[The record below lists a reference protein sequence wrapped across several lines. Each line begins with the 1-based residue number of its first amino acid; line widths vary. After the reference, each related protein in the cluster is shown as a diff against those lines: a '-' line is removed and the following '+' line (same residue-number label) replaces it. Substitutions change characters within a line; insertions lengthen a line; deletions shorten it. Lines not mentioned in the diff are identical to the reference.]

1 MNSNSSSNGS
11 NSNTREDDHNKS
23 LITVRGLRVYFFTE
37 EGVVKAVEG
46 IDLDIKRGETLGL
59 IGESGSGKTVSALSM
74 VRLLPIPPAKIMSGA
89 VLLNDIDLLK
99 ISDEEMRKVRGQK
112 ISMIF
117 QDPMTSLNPTMKV
130 GNQIREVLH
139 QHSDISRLE
148 SRERA
153 IELMT
158 LVRIPEP
165 EMRIDQYPH
174 ELSGGMRQRVMIT
187 IAMANRPDIL
197 IADEPTTALDVTIQA
212 QIFRLLKELR
222 TKFDTAIILITHDF
236 GVVAGIA
243 DRIVIMYAGKVMEEN
258 ETDQVYY
265 EPRHPYTVGL
275 LKAVPSLADNEEDK
289 LRTIDGTPPFLL
301 KIPSGCPFADRCDY
315 VMRICKEKE
324 PQYFRSKDSS
334 RVFCWLYHDQA
345 AGQLQRFKDREGR
358 LR

>member
-1 MNSNSSSNGS
+1 MDNEKLLDVKNLTISFHTYVGEVAAVRNV
-11 NSNTREDDHNKS
+11 DFYLKKS
-23 LITVRGLRVYFFTE
+23 EVLAIV
-37 EGVVKAVEG
+37 
-46 IDLDIKRGETLGL
+46 
-59 IGESGSGKTVSALSM
+59 GESGSGKSVSTQAILG
-74 VRLLPIPPAKIMSGA
+74 LTPIPPGEIKSGKIFFKHK
-89 VLLNDIDLLK
+89 DLLK
-99 ISDEEMRKVRGQK
+99 FDEKEMSEICGSQ

-139 QHSDISRLE
+139 QHSDISRQE

-197 IADEPTTALDVTIQA
+197 IADEPTTALDVTIQS

-222 TKFDTAIILITHDF
+222 TKFDTSIILITHDF
-236 GVVAGIA
+236 GIVAGIA
-243 DRIVIMYAGKVMEEN
+243 DRIVVMYAGKVMEED
-258 ETDQVYY
+258 ETDRIYY

-275 LKAVPSLADNEEDK
+275 LKAVPSLADNEEQK

-324 PQYFRSKDSS
+324 PQYFQSNDSS

-345 AGQLQRFKDREGR
+345 DGQLQRFKDREGR
-358 LR
+358 IR

>member
-1 MNSNSSSNGS
+1 M
-11 NSNTREDDHNKS
+11 DNKK
-23 LITVRGLRVYFFTE
+23 L
-37 EGVVKAVEG
+37 
-46 IDLDIKRGETLGL
+46 LDIKNLTISFHTYVGEVAAVRNVDFYLKKSEVL
-59 IGESGSGKTVSALSM
+59 AIVGESGSGKSVSTQAILG
-74 VRLLPIPPAKIMSGA
+74 LTPIPPGEIKSGKI
-89 VLLNDIDLLK
+89 LFKHEDLLK
-99 ISDEEMRKVRGQK
+99 FNEKEMSKICGSQ

-139 QHSDISRLE
+139 QHSDISRRE

>member
-1 MNSNSSSNGS
+1 M
-11 NSNTREDDHNKS
+11 DNKK
-23 LITVRGLRVYFFTE
+23 L
-37 EGVVKAVEG
+37 
-46 IDLDIKRGETLGL
+46 LDIKNLTISFHTYVGEVAAVRNVDFYLKKSEVL
-59 IGESGSGKTVSALSM
+59 AIVGESGSGKSVSTQAILG
-74 VRLLPIPPAKIMSGA
+74 LTPIPPGEIKSGKI
-89 VLLNDIDLLK
+89 LFKHEDLLK
-99 ISDEEMRKVRGQK
+99 FDEKEMSKICGSQ

>member
-1 MNSNSSSNGS
+1 M
-11 NSNTREDDHNKS
+11 DNKK
-23 LITVRGLRVYFFTE
+23 L
-37 EGVVKAVEG
+37 
-46 IDLDIKRGETLGL
+46 LDIKNLTISFHTYVGEVAAVRNVDFYLKKSEVL
-59 IGESGSGKTVSALSM
+59 AIVGESGSGKSVSTQAILG
-74 VRLLPIPPAKIMSGA
+74 LTPIPPGEIKSGKI
-89 VLLNDIDLLK
+89 LFKHEDLLK
-99 ISDEEMRKVRGQK
+99 FDEKEMSKICGSQ

-345 AGQLQRFKDREGR
+345 DGQLQRFKDREGR
-358 LR
+358 IR

>member
-1 MNSNSSSNGS
+1 MDNEKLLDVKNLTISFHTYVGEVAAVRNV
-11 NSNTREDDHNKS
+11 DFYLKKS
-23 LITVRGLRVYFFTE
+23 EVLAIV
-37 EGVVKAVEG
+37 
-46 IDLDIKRGETLGL
+46 
-59 IGESGSGKTVSALSM
+59 GESGSGKSVSTQAILG
-74 VRLLPIPPAKIMSGA
+74 LTPIPPGEIKSGKI
-89 VLLNDIDLLK
+89 LFKHEDLLK
-99 ISDEEMRKVRGQK
+99 FDEKEMSKICGSQ

-236 GVVAGIA
+236 GIVAGIA
-243 DRIVIMYAGKVMEEN
+243 DRIVVMYAGKVMEED
-258 ETDQVYY
+258 EIDRIYY

-275 LKAVPSLADNEEDK
+275 LKAVPSLADNEEQK

>member
-1 MNSNSSSNGS
+1 M
-11 NSNTREDDHNKS
+11 DNKK
-23 LITVRGLRVYFFTE
+23 L
-37 EGVVKAVEG
+37 
-46 IDLDIKRGETLGL
+46 LDIKNLTISFHTYVGEVAAVRNVDFYLKKSEVL
-59 IGESGSGKTVSALSM
+59 AIVGESGSGKSVSTQAILG
-74 VRLLPIPPAKIMSGA
+74 LTPIPPGEIKSGKI
-89 VLLNDIDLLK
+89 LFKHEDLLK
-99 ISDEEMRKVRGQK
+99 FNEKEMSKICGSQ

-139 QHSDISRLE
+139 QHSDISRRE

-324 PQYFRSKDSS
+324 PQYFQSKDSS

-345 AGQLQRFKDREGR
+345 DGQLQRFKDREGR

>member
-1 MNSNSSSNGS
+1 M
-11 NSNTREDDHNKS
+11 DNKKLLDVKNLTIS
-23 LITVRGLRVYFFTE
+23 FHTYVGEVAAVRNVDFYLKKSEVLAI
-37 EGVVKAVEG
+37 V
-46 IDLDIKRGETLGL
+46 
-59 IGESGSGKTVSALSM
+59 GESGSGKSVSTQAILG
-74 VRLLPIPPAKIMSGA
+74 LTPIPPGEIKSGKI
-89 VLLNDIDLLK
+89 LFKHEDLLK
-99 ISDEEMRKVRGQK
+99 FDEKEMSKICGSQ

-139 QHSDISRLE
+139 QHSDISRRE

-324 PQYFRSKDSS
+324 PQYFQSNDSS

-345 AGQLQRFKDREGR
+345 DGQLQRFKDREGR
-358 LR
+358 IR